1 MTEDTGT
8 RYRGHLALEEQM
20 GFFYISDELALGG
33 EEDGGEVA
41 VVVAGGEIDY
51 AASPQL
57 KARIA
62 EYVEAGRTRLVLDLS
77 TVTFIDSTAIGV
89 LMGAVMRLDELGGGS
104 VAVVCAEENKR
115 VLRIFEIVGI
125 DSLLELHSSRE
136 EAISALATAG

>member
-20 GFFYISDELALGG
+20 GFFYISDELAFGG
-33 EEDGGEVA
+33 VEDGDEVA
-41 VVVAGGEIDY
+41 VVVAGGELDY

-62 EYVEAGRTRLVLDLS
+62 EHVEAGRRRLVLDLS

-104 VAVVCAEENKR
+104 VVVCAEENKR
-115 VLRIFEIVGI
+115 VLRIFEMVGI
-125 DSLLELHSSRE
+125 DSLVELHSSRE